1 MKASSTDHPHDH
13 HPMSEADRAKITEG
27 AVRLATRPTSPNR
40 KHRHAGRARTLDH
53 GIGDHPAIRMSGA
66 GLEVAPTA
74 LHSHAVPKVVEHIR
88 RRAASDDIV

>member
-1 MKASSTDHPHDH
+1 MKASSADHHHDH

-27 AVRLATRPTSPNR
+27 AVRLATRQHR
-40 KHRHAGRARTLDH
+40 KHRHAGRVRALDH
-53 GIGDHPAIRMSGA
+53 GIGDHPAMRMSGA
-66 GLEVAPTA
+66 GLEVAPNA